1 MEPASALH
9 EVPPEVDLDPIRW
22 WVLML
27 YNSLS
32 SGWVRDVPGAFELAR
47 AAFLPRSV
55 KRARMRQLLGY
66 FAHIHAEIHR
76 VTAARE
82 AQRREA
88 AAAIEKSRR
97 ELERAT
103 R

>member
-9 EVPPEVDLDPIRW
+9 EVPAEVDLDPIRW

-27 YNSLS
+27 YNALS
-32 SGWVRDVPGAFELAR
+32 SGWVRDVPGGFELAR
-47 AAFLPRSV
+47 EAFLPRSV
-55 KRARMRQLLGY
+55 KRPRLRQLLGY

-76 VTAARE
+76 VSNALA

-88 AAAIEKSRR
+88 AAALEKSKRD
-97 ELERAT
+97 LERAV